1 VAHAHT
7 SRPRRWPL
15 ASRPAPVL
23 VHHRD
28 PGKPVLGH
36 TLPNGVGPARDR
48 RQHESHGQLLRQ
60 QRASGTLLQFA
71 EERTRAAS
79 AVSESGRGPAG
90 DRGVYRGVLYPP
102 ALASGA
108 GLSEPRGGRADGRMS
123 LHPGVRYFRAT
134 SGLAIT
140 QLPFDTSFVPRL
152 SASDAAH
159 RVGRPIILL
168 SGAGIRFYR
177 GAQQHDPVS
186 STTCLWPAR

>member
-1 VAHAHT
+1 MAPAHT

-15 ASRPAPVL
+15 ASRHAPGL

-36 TLPNGVGPARDR
+36 TLPNGVGPARGR
-48 RQHESHGQLLRQ
+48 RQHESHVQLLRQ
-60 QRASGTLLQFA
+60 QRARGTLLQFA

-108 GLSEPRGGRADGRMS
+108 GLSEPRGGRADGR
-123 LHPGVRYFRAT
+123 
-134 SGLAIT
+134 
-140 QLPFDTSFVPRL
+140 
-152 SASDAAH
+152 
-159 RVGRPIILL
+159 
-168 SGAGIRFYR
+168 
-177 GAQQHDPVS
+177 
-186 STTCLWPAR
+186 

>member
-1 VAHAHT
+1 MV
-7 SRPRRWPL
+7 W
-15 ASRPAPVL
+15 
-23 VHHRD
+23 
-28 PGKPVLGH
+28 G
-36 TLPNGVGPARDR
+36 R

-90 DRGVYRGVLYPP
+90 DRGVYRGVLYP
-102 ALASGA
+102 ASAGIRRWAIGA
-108 GLSEPRGGRADGRMS
+108 QRRSSRWPVS
-123 LHPGVRYFRAT
+123 LHPGVRYFQAT

-159 RVGRPIILL
+159 RVCRPIILL

-186 STTCLWPAR
+186 STTCLWPARGGGSALEKPHAHAPGNLERLKIHPLDWENSP